1 MNLLAMDVEDRNE
14 CIDQMNGDENVKH
27 EKKSQHVD
35 TEVGGGVGNS
45 LMACHIIN
53 KEWKLIEK

>member
-1 MNLLAMDVEDRNE
+1 MDVEDRNE